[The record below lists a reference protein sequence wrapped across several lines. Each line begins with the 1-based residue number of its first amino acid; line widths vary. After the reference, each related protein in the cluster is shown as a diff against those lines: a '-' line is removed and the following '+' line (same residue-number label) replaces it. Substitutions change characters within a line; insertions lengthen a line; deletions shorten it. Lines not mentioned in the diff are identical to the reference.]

1 MVKDYYELLGV
12 SREVTPE
19 ELKKAYRQL
28 AMKHHPDRN
37 AGDKI
42 SEDKFKEISHAY
54 SILSDPDKRAHY
66 DRYGTADGFGAGQ
79 GPFAGGAGF
88 GDIFEDFFGDIFGGN
103 FGGQRRQRAARGN
116 DLRYDLDISLEEAVF
131 GTERVITFPKLQKC
145 GECNGTGSE
154 PDKQPEVCS
163 GCKGSGH
170 IRYQQ
175 GFFSVSKPCGKCHGT
190 GRFITNPCKKCR
202 GQGSIQEQRT
212 VNLKIPAGVDEG
224 SRLKVVGEGEPGMN
238 SGPNGDLYVILDI
251 QEHAIFKREGTELFC
266 DFPISFTNAA
276 LGAEIEVPTLDG
288 SARLKIPAG
297 TQSGKIF
304 TLKGKG
310 APRIGSQ
317 QRGSQLIRVFI
328 EVPKKLSQRQKELLE
343 EFAEQSTDDSNKS
356 FKDKLKDL
364 FTGVES

>member
-1 MVKDYYELLGV
+1 MKDYYELLGV

-19 ELKKAYRQL
+19 ELKKVYRQL

-37 AGDKI
+37 PGDRAA
-42 SEDKFKEISHAY
+42 EEKFKEISHAY
-54 SILSDPDKRAHY
+54 SVLSDPEKRAHY
-66 DRYGTADGFGAGQ
+66 DRYGTAEGFGANQ

-88 GDIFEDFFGDIFGGN
+88 SDIFEDFFGDFLGGSFGGHRK
-103 FGGQRRQRAARGN
+103 QRPARGN
-116 DLRYDLDISLEEAVF
+116 DLRYDLEITLEEAVF
-131 GTERVITFPKLQKC
+131 GSEKVITFPKLQKC
-145 GECNGTGSE
+145 GECSGTGSE
-154 PDKQPEVCS
+154 PGKQPEVCS
-163 GCKGSGH
+163 TCKGSGQ

-175 GFFSVSKPCGKCHGT
+175 GFFSVSKSCGKCSGT
-190 GRFITNPCKKCR
+190 GRHITNPCRKCR
-202 GQGSIQEQRT
+202 GHGAIQEQKT
-212 VNLKIPAGVDEG
+212 VNLKIPAGVDAG
-224 SRLKVVGEGEPGMN
+224 SRLKIVGEGEPGLN
-238 SGPNGDLYVILDI
+238 GGPSGDLYVILDV
-251 QEHAIFKREGTELFC
+251 QEHEIFKREGTDLFC

-288 SARLKIPAG
+288 STKLKIPAG

-317 QRGSQLIRVFI
+317 QRGSQLIRISI

-343 EFAEQSTDDSNKS
+343 EFAAISTDDSNKT

-364 FTGVES
+364 FTGVEN

>member
-1 MVKDYYELLGV
+1 VKDYYELLGV

-19 ELKKAYRQL
+19 ELKKVYRQL

-37 AGDKI
+37 PGDRAA
-42 SEDKFKEISHAY
+42 EEKFKEISHAY
-54 SILSDPDKRAHY
+54 SVLSDPEKRAHY
-66 DRYGTADGFGAGQ
+66 DRYGTAEGFGANQ

-88 GDIFEDFFGDIFGGN
+88 SDIFEDFFGDFLGGSFGGHRK
-103 FGGQRRQRAARGN
+103 QRPARGN
-116 DLRYDLDISLEEAVF
+116 DLRYDLEITLEEAVF
-131 GTERVITFPKLQKC
+131 GTEKVITFPKLQKC
-145 GECNGTGSE
+145 GECSGTGSE
-154 PDKQPEVCS
+154 PGKQPEVCS
-163 GCKGSGH
+163 TCKGSGQ

-175 GFFSVSKPCGKCHGT
+175 GFFSVSKSCGKCSGT
-190 GRFITNPCKKCR
+190 GRHITNPCRKCR
-202 GQGSIQEQRT
+202 GHGAIQEQKT
-212 VNLKIPAGVDEG
+212 VNLKIPAGVDAG
-224 SRLKVVGEGEPGMN
+224 SRLKIVGEGEPGLN
-238 SGPNGDLYVILDI
+238 GGPSGDLYVILDV
-251 QEHAIFKREGTELFC
+251 QEHEIFKREGTDLFC

-288 SARLKIPAG
+288 STKLKIPAG

-317 QRGSQLIRVFI
+317 QRGSQLIRISI

-343 EFAEQSTDDSNKS
+343 EFAAISTDDSNKT

-364 FTGVES
+364 FTGVEN